1 MTTQADHRFYRMM
14 KDNGSVTV
22 TAVNFDTDEAVD
34 HTFDHYEQ
42 GKADIEG
49 LEYDNEVY
57 F

>member
-1 MTTQADHRFYRMM
+1 MTTQAEHRFYLMM
-14 KDNGSVTV
+14 KENKSVTV
-22 TAVNFDTDEAVD
+22 TAVNFDSGEAQD

-49 LEYDNEVY
+49 LEHEHDVY